1 MTLEQWDPSAK
12 VTYDRALWNE
22 RVSLRFSAAHAHVAL
37 VGPVGVGKTFLAHPL
52 GWLACRHGHTVLATT
67 ADKMLKSLKHRA
79 SITPTNRRPA
89 NSSPS
94 TRSSLT
100 TSASTPSTRSRVA
113 TPTRSSSSGTARGPS
128 SSPRIGALT
137 SGSRPS
143 PTPARAVGDRS
154 LRQQPVRLGDRRR
167 VLPQA
172 PEPDT
177 R

>member
-1 MTLEQWDPSAK
+1 MTPDVITSDLKAVLRRLKLGRLLDTLP
-12 VTYDRALWNE
+12 E
-22 RVSLRFSAAHAHVAL
+22 RL
-37 VGPVGVGKTFLAHPL
+37 VLARQQQLPHQDFLL
-52 GWLACRHGHTVLATT
+52 LATT
-67 ADKMLKSLKHRA
+67 ADKMLKSLNHRA
-79 SITPTNRRPA
+79 SITPTSRRPA

-172 PEPDT
+172 PEADAGHAALT
-177 R
+177 CGTGRI